1 MRFQNNTVI
10 FSAVLILVISSLA
23 FSDWTEPVPLSEINT
38 EFGEGWTFLSSDGMT
53 LYFSRWE
60 TPAGHYAQLYM
71 ATRTTQIDYFPG
83 VTQIDELTYT
93 GGHVRSA
100 WVSPD
105 NLRMYFLRTEPGAI
119 RRIKVSKRES
129 VSSPWEEPQ
138 NLTEI
143 NNLGNVDN
151 PKLSSDELTI
161 VFNVYLNKSDS
172 LLCQA
177 TRSDRYLPFT
187 NIREI
192 SELNT
197 SNEKA
202 VYLSLDGL
210 TLYFARNDD
219 GASHNYM
226 SKRPSINSYFGTPQL
241 LNYWPEKFGLGCFS
255 PDGKTA
261 YLLKNDETTAEPGN
275 HTDIYVSHYIFDD
288 RYYFDIVKSTNS
300 NNGMSTQ
307 TTFAAFPKAD
317 DTIPQ

>member
-10 FSAVLILVISSLA
+10 FSIVLVLVVSSLA

-38 EFGEGWTFLSSDGMT
+38 EFGDGWPFLSSDGMT

-60 TPAGHYAQLYM
+60 NPTGHYAQLYM

-83 VTQIDELTYT
+83 VTQIDELAYT

-105 NLRMYFLRTEPGAI
+105 NLRMYFLRTEPGA

-129 VSSPWEEPQ
+129 VSLPWGEPQ

-143 NNLGNVDN
+143 NNIGNVDN

-172 LLCQA
+172 FLFQA
-177 TRSDRYLPFT
+177 TRSDRYSPFT

-192 SELNT
+192 RELNT

-202 VYLSLDGL
+202 LYLSPDGL
-210 TLYFARNDD
+210 TLCFARNDD
-219 GASHNYM
+219 GASHSYI
-226 SKRPSINSYFGTPQL
+226 SKRPNTYSYFGTPQL
-241 LNYWPEKFGLGCFS
+241 LNYWPEKFGFGCFS
-255 PDGKTA
+255 SDGKTA
-261 YLLKNDETTAEPGN
+261 YLFKNDETKAEPGN
-275 HTDIYVSHYIFDD
+275 HTDIYVSHYNSDD
-288 RYYFDIVKSTNS
+288 RYYIDIVKSNNS
-300 NNGMSTQ
+300 NNGMSDQ
-307 TTFAAFPKAD
+307 TTFAAIQKDD
-317 DTIPQ
+317 DTAPQ